1 MDPGVAGLKKRVYE
15 VLEVTT
21 PGDRTSQIFDVFL
34 MALICLNAFALIM
47 GTVRSIYQTAPIF
60 FNSLERASVAV
71 FTVEYLL
78 RIWACTSAPKYAHPI
93 FGRIRF
99 AFSPLMLI
107 DLLAILPFYVVPL
120 LDVKKLDL
128 RFLRAVRLFAR
139 VARLARY
146 STGVRTLGAV
156 LDSRKY
162 DLLTAVAVLS
172 LLLVVASSLMFF
184 AESEAQPDKFPS
196 IPAAMWWSIIT
207 LTTVGYGDVIP
218 VTLVGRLLAAL
229 IAILRIGMF
238 ALPAGLLAS
247 GFQDESQQRRR
258 QESRLC
264 PHCGEELPG

>member
-15 VLEVTT
+15 ILELTT
-21 PGDRTSQIFDVFL
+21 PGDRTSQFIDIFL

-47 GTVRSIYQTAPIF
+47 GTVRSIFQTAPIF
-60 FNSLERASVAV
+60 FDSLERASVAI

-78 RIWACTSAPKYAHPI
+78 RIWVCTSAPKYAHPI
-93 FGRIRF
+93 LGRIRF
-99 AFSPLMLI
+99 AFSPLLLL

-120 LDVKKLDL
+120 LGLKQLDL

-146 STGVRTLGAV
+146 STGIRALGAV
-156 LDSRKY
+156 LDSRKNE
-162 DLLTAVAVLS
+162 LLTVVAVLL

-218 VTLVGRLLAAL
+218 VTMEGRIIAAL
-229 IAILRIGMF
+229 IAVLGIGMF
-238 ALPAGLLAS
+238 ALPAGILGS
-247 GFQDESQQRRR
+247 GFLEELQQRRR

-264 PHCGEELPG
+264 PHCGEELPD